1 MTEIKK
7 VIVDGTLKLKKNVF
21 KKLQKCFLLMIK
33 RNDDKSKDVKKGHF
47 VVIAED
53 EDEIK
58 RFVVPLR
65 FLTNPM
71 FVRLLEQA
79 AEKYGFNGNGALT
92 VPCRPNEIQM
102 LMVQEGRPSLY
113 FNLKKSMCRGY

>member
-7 VIVDGTLKLKKNVF
+7 AVVNGMSKFKNNVF
-21 KKLQKCFLLMIK
+21 KKLQKCFLME
-33 RNDDKSKDVKKGHF
+33 RNDDESKDVKKGHF

-53 EDEIK
+53 KEEIK

-65 FLTNPM
+65 YLTNPI

-79 AEKYGFNGNGALT
+79 AEKYGFKGNGALT
-92 VPCRPNEIQM
+92 VPCRPNEFQM
-102 LMVQEGRPSLY
+102 LMVQEGRPS
-113 FNLKKSMCRGY
+113 FNFQFEANYV

>member
-7 VIVDGTLKLKKNVF
+7 VVVDGVLKFKNNVF
-21 KKLQKCFLLMIK
+21 KKVQKCLLME

-47 VVIAED
+47 VVMAED
-53 EDEIK
+53 EEEIK

-65 FLTNPM
+65 VLTNPM

-79 AEKYGFNGNGALT
+79 GEKYGFKGNGALT
-92 VPCRPNEIQM
+92 VPCRPNEFQM
-102 LMVQEGRPSLY
+102 LMLLGE
-113 FNLKKSMCRGY
+113 NN